1 MKLIEGELE
10 FDFGRSGSCFRLDEQ
25 GVPLPV
31 GMSFVD
37 FVVEDGDRYLLVE
50 VKDPSDRSLSE
61 DERRDYANRLRGE
74 ELIHQ
79 KLTPKA
85 RDSYTYLHLMR
96 MDSKPFVFV
105 VVLGLEKLPIEPPL
119 LIGFQDRLTAR
130 LRKEGQ
136 SPWKHEYIQG
146 CVVVDV
152 GAWNRQFKHFPLVRS
167 N

>member
-10 FDFGRSGSCFRLDEQ
+10 FDFGRSRSCFRLDEQ

-37 FVVEDGDRYLLVE
+37 FVVEDGDKYLLVE

-85 RDSYTYLHLMR
+85 RDS
-96 MDSKPFVFV
+96 
-105 VVLGLEKLPIEPPL
+105 
-119 LIGFQDRLTAR
+119 
-130 LRKEGQ
+130 
-136 SPWKHEYIQG
+136 
-146 CVVVDV
+146 
-152 GAWNRQFKHFPLVRS
+152 
-167 N
+167 